1 MANYAYV
8 ENEIIQSVYDNYPP
22 NWRNISNFEVF
33 VRDYP
38 DQLNGLGWYTLV
50 KVIPEYNPATQ
61 KLDTPFQYFEN
72 GIAYE
77 SYHVYDN
84 PQPEPPEPEPEPT
97 PEELL
102 ELRWAMIRQDRD
114 NLMNDF
120 AWRYE
125 RYDRQV
131 RLNIEPTDNLA
142 AMDAYMQA
150 LADITLQP
158 DPYNI
163 IWPSYNP

>member
-8 ENEIIQSVYDNYPP
+8 ENEIIQSVYDNYPT
-22 NWRNISNFEVF
+22 NWRNISNFEIF
-33 VRDYP
+33 ARDYP
-38 DQLNGLGWYTLV
+38 EELIALGWYTLV
-50 KVIPEYNPATQ
+50 KVIPEYNPQTQ
-61 KLDTPFQYFEN
+61 KLDNQFQYFEN
-72 GIAYE
+72 GTAYE
-77 SYHVYDN
+77 SYHVYDI
-84 PQPEPPEPEPEPT
+84 PPPEPPEPGPT

-102 ELRWAMIRQDRD
+102 ALKWETVRQDRD
-114 NLMNDF
+114 SMMNDF
-120 AWRYE
+120 DWRYE
-125 RYDRQV
+125 RYDRQI

-163 IWPSYNP
+163 IWPTYNP